1 MSHPP
6 SIWDGVL
13 RRLQSELPAYALE
26 AWILPLEVRDAPHA
40 LQLRAPSAFHRD
52 RVAARYLPA
61 IRDALAAEL
70 GEARPVEVALARANG
85 HAATPPSRASAPA
98 RSPAPERSAPRLLV
112 RTVDS
117 HREAGGCPGAAPP
130 SHASRPSGPA
140 PERELQ
146 RALPY
151 SFGTFVVG
159 PSNAL
164 AREAALAVARGQR
177 LAPGPVLFEGPEGV
191 GKTHLVRAIYA
202 EAASRSRAVYVSSET
217 FTTELLRSIRGRDT
231 SAFKRR
237 FREGCELLVVEDVQF
252 FAGKAA
258 TQLELFH
265 TLEHLRAVG
274 APVVL
279 TADRLPGDIADLDP
293 RLRSQMASG
302 LVAQIEPPDATLRRE
317 ILRAKAAAGG
327 VHLPDDCLERLV
339 DAVRGSV
346 RDLEGVLIQLVVS
359 AALLKRGIDLDLTE
373 SALRKLCQN
382 AAGDGPRRAL
392 DVATVLEVVS
402 GFFNLKPADLASR
415 SRQRSVLVPRQLAM
429 YLSHKYTRS
438 SLPEIGRAL
447 GRAHPAVRNA
457 VDMVERAVLERAPL
471 RYHVEEIAARLD
483 QRAKGG
489 R

>member
-13 RRLQSELPAYALE
+13 RRLQNELPAFALE
-26 AWILPLEVRDAPHA
+26 AWILPLEVHDTPRA
-40 LQLRAPSAFHRD
+40 LELRAPSAFHRD
-52 RVAARYLPA
+52 RVAARYLA
-61 IRDALAAEL
+61 TIQNALTAEA
-70 GEARPVEVALARANG
+70 GTPRAVALTVGCANG
-85 HAATPPSRASAPA
+85 RAAATAGRVAVPEGAEAAVPA
-98 RSPAPERSAPRLLV
+98 ADAPR
-112 RTVDS
+112 TADA
-117 HREAGGCPGAAPP
+117 EKDAAP
-130 SHASRPSGPA
+130 SVQRP
-140 PERELQ
+140 
-146 RALPY
+146 LPY
-151 SFGTFVVG
+151 SFANFIVG

-177 LAPGPVLFEGPEGV
+177 LAPGPVLFEGPEGI
-191 GKTHLVRAIYA
+191 GKTHLVRALYA
-202 EAASRSRAVYVSSET
+202 ECAPRGRAVYVSAEA

-237 FREGCELLVVEDVQF
+237 FREGCDLLVVEDVQF
-252 FAGKAA
+252 FAGKVA

-279 TADRLPGDIADLDP
+279 TADRLPGDIRDLDP

-302 LVAQIEPPDATLRRE
+302 LVAQIEAPDAALRRE

-327 VHLPDDCLERLV
+327 VHLPEACLERLV

-359 AALLKRGIDLDLTE
+359 AALLKRGIDLALTE
-373 SALRKLCQN
+373 AALRKLGVN
-382 AAGDGPRRAL
+382 AAGDGPLRPL
-392 DVATVLEVVS
+392 DVAAVLEVVGS
-402 GFFNLKPADLASR
+402 FFGLKPDELASR
-415 SRQRSVLVPRQLAM
+415 SRQRSFLLPRQLAM
-429 YLSHKYTRS
+429 YLCHKYTRA

-457 VDMVERAVLERAPL
+457 IDMVERAVLERAPL
-471 RYHVEEIAARLD
+471 RYQVEEMAARLD
-483 QRAKGG
+483 QRG
-489 R
+489 RAGR

>member
-13 RRLQSELPAYALE
+13 RRLQNELPAFALE
-26 AWILPLEVRDAPHA
+26 AWILPLEVRDTPRA
-40 LQLRAPSAFHRD
+40 LELCAPSAFHRD
-52 RVAARYLPA
+52 RIAARYLGV
-61 IRDALAAEL
+61 IQNALTAEA
-70 GEARPVEVALARANG
+70 GAPRPLVLSIGCANG
-85 HAATPPSRASAPA
+85 RVTAASAVAPA
-98 RSPAPERSAPRLLV
+98 ENAAAPVPAPRAPRPS
-112 RTVDS
+112 D
-117 HREAGGCPGAAPP
+117 RE
-130 SHASRPSGPA
+130 RDPA
-140 PERELQ
+140 PAVQ
-146 RALPY
+146 RPLPY
-151 SFGTFVVG
+151 SFASFVVG

-191 GKTHLVRAIYA
+191 GKTHLVRALFA
-202 EAASRSRAVYVSSET
+202 EAAPRGRAVYVSAEA

-237 FREGCELLVVEDVQF
+237 FREGCELLVIEDVQF
-252 FAGKAA
+252 FAGKVA

-279 TADRLPGDIADLDP
+279 TADRLPGDIRDLDP

-302 LVAQIEPPDATLRRE
+302 LVAQIEPPDAALRRD
-317 ILRAKAAAGG
+317 ILRSKAAAGG
-327 VHLPDDCLERLV
+327 VHIPEGCLERLV

-359 AALLKRGIDLDLTE
+359 AALLKRGIDLELTE
-373 SALRKLCQN
+373 AALRKLGTN
-382 AAGDGPRRAL
+382 ASGDGPRLPL
-392 DVATVLEVVS
+392 DVPAVLEVV
-402 GFFNLKPADLASR
+402 GAFFKLRPDELASR
-415 SRQRSVLVPRQLAM
+415 SRQRSFLLPRQLAM
-429 YLSHKYTRS
+429 YLCHKYTRA

-457 VDMVERAVLERAPL
+457 IDMVERAVLERAPL
-471 RYHVEEIAARLD
+471 RYQVEEMAARLE
-483 QRAKGG
+483 QRSRSG